1 MKVVITYCTMW
12 NYLPTASRVEEEI
25 KSAFSDVEMTFELGS
40 GGDFIVEVDG
50 KIIFSKNDTNTQ
62 RFPNEG
68 EIKELIKKEG
78 Y

>member
-1 MKVVITYCTMW
+1 M
-12 NYLPTASRVEEEI
+12 PAASRVEEEI
-25 KSAFSDVEMTFELGS
+25 KSAFSNAKIEFELGS

-50 KIIFSKNDTNTQ
+50 KAIFSKNDANIQ
-62 RFPNEG
+62 RFPDEG